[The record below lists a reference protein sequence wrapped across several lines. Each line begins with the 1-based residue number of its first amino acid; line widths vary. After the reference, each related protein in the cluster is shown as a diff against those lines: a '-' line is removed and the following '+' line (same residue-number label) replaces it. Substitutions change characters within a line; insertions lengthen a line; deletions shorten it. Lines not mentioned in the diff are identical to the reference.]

1 MVRGW
6 LPDRPGALG
15 AVASRIGSVRGD
27 VIGVDILERGNGRA
41 IDELVVQ
48 LPNSTL
54 LPLLTAEI
62 SHVDGVTV
70 EDIRPAADGLRDAR
84 LDALETAAMLV
95 AAATTFDL
103 VESLVLHAQR
113 DFCADWVAVVD
124 LEDSWVRA
132 AVGPAP
138 SAAWLEAFVE
148 GSRSSARVAAGA
160 TGPDDV
166 IWAPLASAG
175 LGLVLGRSGRPL
187 RGRERPQAAALVRI
201 ADTRW
206 CEVRAR
212 ESQLRHPSRCGA

>member
-1 MVRGW
+1 MVRVW

-48 LPNSTL
+48 LPSSTL

-70 EDIRPAADGLRDAR
+70 EDIRPAGDALHDPR

-95 AAATTFDL
+95 GATTTFDL

-113 DFCADWVAVVD
+113 DFSADWVAVVD

-138 SAAWLEAFVE
+138 SAAWLEAFV
-148 GSRSSARVAAGA
+148 
-160 TGPDDV
+160 
-166 IWAPLASAG
+166 
-175 LGLVLGRSGRPL
+175 
-187 RGRERPQAAALVRI
+187 
-201 ADTRW
+201 
-206 CEVRAR
+206 
-212 ESQLRHPSRCGA
+212 